1 LPNDLGIQAKEISM
15 ALAKAK
21 YCVAAVALAASAT
34 IASAENSPWGD
45 LLPAEATYKLHAPFE
60 TRFGAFAHEP
70 GGIEK
75 GTTDLTGEVIFNGVS
90 VSSVPWTMVRFHAGG
105 NYNLGNKTNGIYS
118 GLVLTAF
125 IYDKWF
131 VEGSMDGGWYDG
143 ITGGDKPPAYLK
155 RAGTGCHFTWHE
167 SASLGYNLSE
177 HWSVMAT
184 VEHYSNL
191 QLCARNHGITNYG
204 VRIGYAF

>member
-1 LPNDLGIQAKEISM
+1 M
-15 ALAKAK
+15 VLAKAK
-21 YCVAAVALAASAT
+21 NWIAAIALAGSAT
-34 IASAENSPWGD
+34 MACAGPTSPWGD
-45 LLPAEATYKLHAPFE
+45 LLPPETAYKLTSPFE
-60 TRFGAFAHEP
+60 VRGGAYAHEP

-75 GTTDLTGEVIFNGVS
+75 GTTDITGEVIFNNIGA
-90 VSSVPWTMVRFHAGG
+90 SSLPWTMVRFHAGG
-105 NYNLGNKTNGIYS
+105 NYNTGNKTNGIYS

-143 ITGGDKPPAYLK
+143 LTGGTKPPAYLK

-167 SASLGYNLSE
+167 SASLGYNLTE
-177 HWSVMAT
+177 HWSIMAT
-184 VEHYSNL
+184 AEHYSNL
-191 QLCARNHGITNYG
+191 QLCLRNHGITNYG